1 MKHQRIQ
8 RASLVLL
15 LASVLLE
22 VAIRTSKIPFDDEPL
37 MYGIS
42 LALVLVS
49 IAMNVSIVRKMGVA
63 DKVKK
68 TSQWIAIIVSL
79 YVLLL
84 YVILPQ

>member
-22 VAIRTSKIPFDDEPL
+22 VAIRTSKTSFDDEPL

-49 IAMNVSIVRKMGVA
+49 IAMNVSIVRKMGVPE
-63 DKVKK
+63 KVKK
-68 TSQWIAIIVSL
+68 VSQWIGIIVTI
-79 YVLLL
+79 YAFLL
-84 YVILPQ
+84 YIVLPQ

>member
-22 VAIRTSKIPFDDEPL
+22 IAIRTSKIPFDDEPL

-49 IAMNVSIVRKMGVA
+49 IAMNVSIVRKMGVPE
-63 DKVKK
+63 KVKK
-68 TSQWIAIIVSL
+68 VSQWIAIIVTV
-79 YVLLL
+79 YAFLL
-84 YVILPQ
+84 YIALPQ